1 MKPYDIAQ
9 IFAQLELDLIAS
21 MKRNLAS
28 HEEEEAK
35 EGFEW
40 EQWQRRKLQA
50 LSRYRREIR
59 KQLQKHSRDI
69 DDGTKELIKESF
81 LSGASGV
88 DRLINRLIKK
98 EQLEARLLS
107 GRLTAP
113 VTRVDG
119 TDDSFFAINE
129 RRLNAL
135 IESVQ
140 QDLEN
145 GQAAMLRQ
153 AEDVYRQTIFKSQ
166 VYLNSGAS
174 SLGQAIDM
182 ATMDFLNKGFN
193 CIQFKDG
200 RRMNIAS
207 YAEMALRTSSQR
219 AVFAGEGARRSEW
232 GIHTVV
238 ISSHRNCSELCLPWQ
253 GKVFVDDVYSGG
265 KPGDGPYPLLSTA
278 MANGLFH
285 PNCRHNKS
293 TYFPGISSLPAP
305 VDDRLALRNYHAE
318 QRQRYIERQI
328 RKYKRREVGS
338 IDLHNQAAAA
348 AKVKQWQQALK
359 NHIDANPALRKDSSR
374 EKIQGEMSTAARND
388 ILKKAAQSAKI
399 EEIRKAIQTEQP
411 KHLHMGHQGKH
422 IKGHNNYIEGKSY
435 LTISTEEAQELVN
448 RYAGTGEIRLT
459 QRGEWNNKE
468 IIVTN
473 ERFGVYIDQDTGEE
487 LVPDGFTIHYGKKGV
502 HIVPYRKQR

>member
-21 MKRNLAS
+21 MKRNLGS
-28 HEEEEAK
+28 HEDEEAK

-107 GRLTAP
+107 GRLTSP

-145 GQAAMLRQ
+145 GQVAMLRQ

-193 CIQFKDG
+193 CIQFKGG

-219 AVFAGEGARRSEW
+219 AVFAGEGARRAEW

-238 ISSHRNCSELCLPWQ
+238 VSSHHNCSNLCLPWQ
-253 GKVFVDDVYSGG
+253 GKVYIDDVYSGG
-265 KPGDGPYPLLSTA
+265 KHGDGPYPLLSTA

-293 TYFPGISSLPAP
+293 TYIPGISSMPAP
-305 VDDRLALRNYHAE
+305 VNAREALKNYHAE
-318 QRQRYIERQI
+318 QAQRYMERQV
-328 RKYKRREVGS
+328 RRYKRRAAGS
-338 IDLHNQAAAA
+338 INPTNEAAAEV
-348 AKVKQWQQALK
+348 KVKEWQGRIRT
-359 NHIDANPALRKDSSR
+359 HIAENPQLRRDRGR
-374 EKIQGEMSTAARND
+374 EKIQ
-388 ILKKAAQSAKI
+388 
-399 EEIRKAIQTEQP
+399 
-411 KHLHMGHQGKH
+411 
-422 IKGHNNYIEGKSY
+422 
-435 LTISTEEAQELVN
+435 
-448 RYAGTGEIRLT
+448 
-459 QRGEWNNKE
+459 
-468 IIVTN
+468 
-473 ERFGVYIDQDTGEE
+473 
-487 LVPDGFTIHYGKKGV
+487 VPV
-502 HIVPYRKQR
+502 